1 MNIYT
6 EIDTRNLPD
15 GFYLVSADEL
25 DNLLSAHSTMEADFL
40 AVVDHIDLLTDCY
53 RELVHLNQTIS
64 GIVGAAEGLL
74 DAHRLRTVKGM
85 RRKADKLTQQVL
97 DICDSADAELDEM
110 ALRWPFIDGVDSE
123 TADEDDV

>member
-1 MNIYT
+1 MNIHT
-6 EIDTRNLPD
+6 EIDAINLPD
-15 GFYLVSADEL
+15 GFCIVPADEL
-25 DNLLSAHSTMEADFL
+25 DDLLSAHSTMEADFL

-74 DAHRLRTVKGM
+74 DAHRLRTIKGM

-110 ALRWPFIDGVDSE
+110 ALRWPFIDGADSE

>member
-15 GFYLVSADEL
+15 GFYLVPADEL
-25 DNLLSAHSTMEADFL
+25 DDLLSAHSTMEADFL

-85 RRKADKLTQQVL
+85 RRKVAKLTQQVL
-97 DICDSADAELDEM
+97 DVWDSADEELDEM
-110 ALRWPFIDGVDSE
+110 ALRWPFVDGEEGMDG
-123 TADEDDV
+123 DEDDA